1 MKKEKASTNKTEKE
15 AAPDR
20 IVLGA
25 ERSLAILSAFIDAPD
40 PLGLTELEDRTG
52 LFKSV
57 ICRYMLS
64 FVKHGYVVQRQD
76 SSYQLGPRAFQL
88 GKAFEEKF
96 SYADF
101 ILPSL
106 DNLMKAT
113 GESACFYIRQ
123 QDMRLCLYAVESG
136 QSVKATVKTGSLF
149 AIDKTSSSQV
159 LRFFSVPGN
168 NAKSDGRYVCI
179 STGINNL
186 LSSSMA
192 APVFGAG
199 NAFVGSLTI
208 FGLSQRFDP
217 SNSDLIRAT
226 LLTAAQDLSAR
237 LGAQGVYVNPNSQI
251 FDELALHPDR
261 EPTPIN
267 A

>member
-1 MKKEKASTNKTEKE
+1 MKKEKAAIKKTEKE
-15 AAPDR
+15 VVPDR

-25 ERSLAILSAFIDAPD
+25 ERSLAILSAFIDAPS
-40 PLGLTELEDRTG
+40 PLSLTELEERTG

-64 FVKHGYVVQRQD
+64 FVKHGYVVQMQD

-106 DNLMKAT
+106 EKIVKDT

-123 QDMRLCLYAVESG
+123 QDKRLCLYAVESG

-159 LRFFSVPGN
+159 LRFFSVPDN
-168 NAKSDGRYVCI
+168 HAKSDGRYVCI

-192 APVFGAG
+192 VPVFGAG
-199 NAFVGSLTI
+199 NAFLGSLTI

-217 SNSDLIRAT
+217 SNSEMIRAS

-237 LGAQGVYVNPNSQI
+237 LGAQGVYVNPNSEI
-251 FDELALHPDR
+251 FDELALHPERD
-261 EPTPIN
+261 PPP
-267 A
+267 ASA